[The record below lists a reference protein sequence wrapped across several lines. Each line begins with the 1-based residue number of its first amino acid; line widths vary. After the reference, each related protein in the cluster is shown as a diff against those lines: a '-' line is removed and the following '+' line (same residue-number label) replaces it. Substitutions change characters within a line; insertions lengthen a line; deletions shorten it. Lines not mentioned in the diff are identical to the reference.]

1 MKKYISMFLF
11 ILFSMILFGCNSSE
25 MNNEVF
31 AVVQYDNSLWSS
43 NNGKIIFGT
52 SSFSNSSAVY
62 FYNEKKNS
70 IQLQPSKSGNIISNI
85 DAEWQKIYSIES
97 IGLQQVYYLNNVTSK
112 YELINENE
120 IEVYKITIHTEVFS
134 TIIINEIFVIRVE
147 DISAFEFNYEVEELK
162 DR

>member
-1 MKKYISMFLF
+1 MKKYFNIFLF
-11 ILFSMILFGCNSSE
+11 ILLSITLLGCNTSE

-31 AVVQYDNSLWSS
+31 AVVHYDNSMWSS

-97 IGLQQVYYLNNVTSK
+97 IGLQQVYYLNNSTSK
-112 YELINENE
+112 YELINEYE

>member
-134 TIIINEIFVIRVE
+134 MIIIDEIFVIRVE

>member
-31 AVVQYDNSLWSS
+31 AVVQYDNSMWSS

-134 TIIINEIFVIRVE
+134 MIIIDEIFVIRVE